1 MNRPFIFERSASG
14 EWIPYEGPRG
24 GEGIVNTNTGEV
36 RYNVDL
42 DDVTEEGE
50 SELSY
55 SLTDSEIGNIGG
67 TVMPGEYRR
76 DIQSSEDAIQ
86 ALSEFNHIESNH
98 PYDEWEISDSSD
110 WVVGT
115 YVRVQDDEFQ
125 LEGSGDDG
133 VLGVIIESHPPSDVV
148 LTENGETKYIN
159 QLDNMNDGSGDTA
172 YILSTWNDAANRVAT
187 GQNNWSDIDNEIVPD
202 NVPDQEDSEE
212 EEDED
217 TIPHWASEDPLSELT
232 ESSPPESGLSAD
244 GVYTVNNQVTGLE
257 TNHEKSGD
265 IQVYRTTDLVSDNRQ
280 GDSNVDYSEV
290 DGVLCNA
297 NSSRNINTGEV
308 QYIDFAED
316 SEYQDGW
323 YEVYEEFIETVEGD
337 SNSIGYRLWN
347 QDRGEIEISGIEIRD
362 AANAV
367 HIPIENSYTSPLEST
382 PTPSGEKNPDTW
394 SIDWTSQDQDK
405 TGNALPMAQKKL
417 LIREWEAA
425 IDNPEVTDSV
435 RKTIRDVKDSTFNT
449 QGQKYDKFIQA
460 LMDAEGEPRSNG
472 FEDSDD
478 PTEDEIEA
486 MRLLQEASQK
496 YFEENFGDST
506 EIYRSL
512 AKYSHRKL
520 LPQIKDAIVSDQ
532 KLADKEIELKDN
544 PAGIWTTEE
553 KSANAFTMIGGTAKS
568 LVIEDVA
575 SKEDV
580 FNMPDA
586 LFPYEQRENRASIDS
601 DWDESEINVPSH
613 GNRLQP
619 NQIRVVQRDAFGDD
633 RDIAPLEDVIDNPQ
647 LVVESGNSKA
657 IASFLKTLDGFG
669 DEEMYNAYK
678 EKITSNNAIRES
690 DGWESI
696 DEQIRIIER
705 NPGESVLFNTSKQ
718 QNSDIV
724 TIDLTSETDSNWL
737 HQHPKNTDKPFVKD
751 DEWIP
756 YEGPRGGEGI
766 VNTNTGE
773 VRYGVEISSVA
784 ETTETTEPL
793 RGSVNTDELS
803 ANIREYID
811 TNKFESAGQSARRQE
826 IENGLQKIESD
837 KIESLSYREAYVI
850 SDVVSDATAEHIRE
864 FADSKEKQARDR
876 LLDDI
881 PIGEEF
887 DGFVPMLVG
896 GAVRDHYL
904 GGNPEDIDLMAV
916 PIPGETENPI
926 ETLESR
932 MRYVDAES
940 AFPVF
945 IDSEG
950 REVALPRE
958 EETTG
963 AGFSDF
969 ETRVIDA
976 DTPVEESIEA
986 DMSRRDMTI
995 GALAFD
1001 VRTGELYDPYGG
1013 RKDLIDRVI
1022 RPTSDAFQD
1031 DPVRALRAARFA
1043 PRFDFD
1049 VSDDIREMSR
1059 DMQEGVR
1066 KLPDER
1072 ITQELRKTIKQA
1084 DDSGRFF
1091 AILEDF
1097 ELLDDS
1103 FPLVQEHVENVRES
1117 LKRVGEVTDS
1127 TNARLSA
1134 LGSAMGS
1141 DASSFAASH
1150 TFSNEE
1156 KRAIEFGQDAVRLDE
1171 ITVEDALNLADRI
1184 DSGRLYAAD
1193 EIGALMSGLY
1203 DDAYGDYVEDFVGEA
1218 LDAIQYVDG
1227 NAVMQEMGIQ
1237 PSDIGTEIAPEEF
1250 GNRIRDA
1257 RVDYLADRGFKT
1269 IKGKMVLEKSPS
1281 PEKEALRYKTALTEY
1296 LVRVTVDKSDEFV
1309 EKEWIPYQG
1318 PRGGE
1323 GVINTASGEVVYDTD
1338 PRYEQII
1345 SGDEQESDD
1354 DDSSPIPDE
1363 GVDRREEG
1371 YFVSASPNPE
1381 RDIKEFS
1388 ESESAQ
1394 QMLDQTN
1401 SGPSEG
1407 FSIHRNLQE
1416 YDLGADDVWFVSIT
1430 DVKVPASEGV
1440 QKSDVV
1446 EFYEEF
1452 ISVLE
1457 ETSAA
1462 RIGGYHFEDGMRISI
1477 DLTIAI
1483 TDQEEAERIGEE
1495 LDQESIFNPKIALG
1509 DGDWDNGSIMTG
1521 GSGNSPIETPE
1532 EALNVI
1538 QNIEHLAK
1546 HLVKMRTQFMKQEYP
1561 HLERRYRGQD
1571 TGRVRTGW
1579 QIGFWAW
1586 KGGARVTSEDEDIIV
1601 NGERFIPEEDEE
1613 EV

>member
-1 MNRPFIFERSASG
+1 MNPPFIVERSTSE

-36 RYNVDL
+36 RYGVDL
-42 DDVTEEGE
+42 DNVTEGVE

-76 DIQSSEDAIQ
+76 DIQSPEDARQ
-86 ALSEFNHIESNH
+86 ALSEFDYIESNH
-98 PYDEWEISDSSD
+98 PYDEWEAPDSSD
-110 WVVGT
+110 WVPGT
-115 YVRVQDDEFQ
+115 YVRVQDDQFQ
-125 LEGSGDDG
+125 LEGSGDEG
-133 VLGVIIESHPPSDVV
+133 VLGVIIESHPPRDVV
-148 LTENGETKYIN
+148 LTENGETKFIN
-159 QLDNMNDGSGDTA
+159 QLDDMNDGSGDTA
-172 YILSTWNDAANRVAT
+172 YILSTWDDAANRVAT
-187 GQNNWSDIDNEIVPD
+187 GQDNWSDIADEIVPD
-202 NVPDQEDSEE
+202 NVPNQEDPQD

-217 TIPHWASEDPLSELT
+217 TIPHWASEDPLSGLT
-232 ESSPPESGLSAD
+232 ESSAPEGGLSVD
-244 GVYTVNNQVTGLE
+244 SLYIVDNQVTELE
-257 TNHEKSGD
+257 PSPEKSGD
-265 IQVYRTTDLVSDNRQ
+265 IQVYRTTDSEL
-280 GDSNVDYSEV
+280 DYSEV

-297 NSSRNINTGEV
+297 DFPRNIDRGEV
-308 QYIDFAED
+308 QYIDFGKD

-323 YEVYEEFIETVEGD
+323 YEVYDEFIETVEGD
-337 SNSIGYRLWN
+337 PNSIGYRMWN
-347 QDRGEIEISGIEIRD
+347 QDQGEIEITGPEMRD

-367 HIPIENSYTSPLEST
+367 HVPIENSYKPTLESA
-382 PTPSGEKNPDTW
+382 PAPSGDKNPDTW
-394 SIDWTSQDQDK
+394 SIDWTSQDQEK

-417 LIREWEAA
+417 LIREWETA
-425 IDNPEVTDSV
+425 IDNPEVTESV
-435 RKTIRDVKDSTFNT
+435 KGTIRDIKDSTFNT
-449 QGQKYDKFIQA
+449 QGQKYDKFIQV
-460 LMDAEGEPRSNG
+460 LMEAEGEPRSNG
-472 FEDSDD
+472 FEDADD
-478 PTEDEIEA
+478 PTEEEIEA

-496 YFEENFGDST
+496 YFEENFGDNT

-512 AKYSHRKL
+512 AKYSHSRL
-520 LPQIKDAIVSDQ
+520 LPQIKNAIVSNQ
-532 KLADKEIELKDN
+532 KLADEEIELKDN

-553 KSANAFTMIGGTAKS
+553 KSANAFTMIGGIAKS
-568 LVIEDVA
+568 LVIEDVV

-586 LFPYEQRENRASIDS
+586 IFPYEQREERASIDS

-619 NQIRVVQRDAFGDD
+619 NQIKVVQRDAFGDD
-633 RDIAPLEDVIDNPQ
+633 RHIAPLEDVIDNPQ
-647 LVVESGNSKA
+647 SVVESDNSKA
-657 IASFLKTLDGFG
+657 IASFLKTLDEFG
-669 DEEMYNAYK
+669 DDEVYTAYK
-678 EKITSNNAIRES
+678 EKITSNSVIRES
-690 DGWESI
+690 DGWEAI
-696 DEQIRIIER
+696 DEQIRSIEDNSR
-705 NPGESVLFNTSKQ
+705 GSTPSNTSKQ
-718 QNSDIV
+718 QDRGII
-724 TIDLTSETDSNWL
+724 TIDLTSEDDSNWL
-737 HQHPKNTDKPFVKD
+737 RQRPDENDRGFGKD

-773 VRYGVEISSVA
+773 VRYGVDILSVEETA
-784 ETTETTEPL
+784 ETTEPR

-803 ANIREYID
+803 EHIREYID
-811 TNKFESAGQSARRQE
+811 TNEFDSAGQSARRQE
-826 IENGLQKIESD
+826 IESGLREIESGGV
-837 KIESLSYREAYVI
+837 ESLSYREAYVI
-850 SDVVSDATAEHIRE
+850 ADIAPSATSDQIRD
-864 FADSKEKQARDR
+864 FADSKEKEARSR

-887 DGFVPMLVG
+887 GGFVPMLVG
-896 GAVRDHYL
+896 GAVRDHFL
-904 GGNPEDIDLMAV
+904 GDDPEDIDLMAV

-926 ETLESR
+926 ETLEDR

-976 DTPVEESIEA
+976 DTPVDESIEA

-1013 RKDLIDRVI
+1013 QQDLIDRVI

-1049 VSDDIREMSR
+1049 VSDDIRDMSR

-1084 DDSGRFF
+1084 TDSGRFF

-1103 FPLVQEHVENVRES
+1103 FPLVQEHAESVRES
-1117 LKRVGEVTDS
+1117 LKRVSEVTDGY
-1127 TNARLSA
+1127 NARLSA
-1134 LGSAMGS
+1134 LGSGMGN

-1156 KRAIEFGQDAVRLDE
+1156 KRAIEFGQDAVRLDD

-1184 DSGRLYAAD
+1184 DSNRLYAAD

-1203 DDAYGDYVEDFVGEA
+1203 DDAYGDYVEEFVGEA
-1218 LDAIQYVDG
+1218 LHAIEYVDG
-1227 NAVMQEMGIQ
+1227 NAVMQELGIK
-1237 PSDIGTEIAPEEF
+1237 PSDIGTEIAPKEF
-1250 GNRIRDA
+1250 GEWIRDA
-1257 RVDYLADRGFKT
+1257 RIDYLADRGFET
-1269 IKGKMVLEKSPS
+1269 IKQQMVLEKSPR
-1281 PEKEALRYKTALTEY
+1281 PEKEALRYKNA
-1296 LVRVTVDKSDEFV
+1296 VRKYVMRVMRHKSDGFT
-1309 EKEWIPYQG
+1309 KNEWIPYQG

-1338 PRYEQII
+1338 PRYEQIV
-1345 SGDEQESDD
+1345 SGDETDSAE
-1354 DDSSPIPDE
+1354 DDSTTIPDE
-1363 GVDRREEG
+1363 GVDRRDEG
-1371 YFVSASPNPE
+1371 YFVSASPNPA
-1381 RDIKEFS
+1381 RDTEEFS

-1401 SGPSEG
+1401 SGPFEG
-1407 FSIHRNLQE
+1407 FTIHRNLQE
-1416 YDLGADDVWFVSIT
+1416 YEVEADDVWFVSMT
-1430 DVKVPASEGV
+1430 DVKVPASDGV

-1457 ETSAA
+1457 ETPAA
-1462 RIGGYHFEDGMRISI
+1462 RIGGYHFEDGTRISI
-1477 DLTIAI
+1477 DLSVAI
-1483 TDQEEAERIGEE
+1483 TDREEAERIGKE
-1495 LDQESIFNPKIALG
+1495 LDQESIFNPKLALG
-1509 DGDWDNGSIMTG
+1509 DDNWEDGSIMTD

-1532 EALNVI
+1532 DALNVI
-1538 QNIEHLAK
+1538 RNIDNLAK
-1546 HLVKMRTQFMKQEYP
+1546 HLVKLRTQFMKQEYP
-1561 HLERRYRGQD
+1561 HLERQYRGQD
-1571 TGRVRTGW
+1571 TRRVLTGR
-1579 QIGFWAW
+1579 QIGYWAW
-1586 KGGARVTSEDEDIIV
+1586 RGGARVTTADDGYVV
-1601 NGERFIPEEDEE
+1601 NGERFISIEDED